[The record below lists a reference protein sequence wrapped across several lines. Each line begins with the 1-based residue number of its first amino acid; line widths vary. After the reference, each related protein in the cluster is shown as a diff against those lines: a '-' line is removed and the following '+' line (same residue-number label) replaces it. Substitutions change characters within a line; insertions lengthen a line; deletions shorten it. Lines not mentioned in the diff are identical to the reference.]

1 LLVFYK
7 IQIKLTFGVDMS
19 AIEKAVQL
27 IGGQTE
33 TAKIFGLK
41 QGHVWHWINTN
52 KQAPAKY
59 IPRISELTN
68 GEVSVNDLLA
78 DHQKTNKDDA
88 A

>member
-1 LLVFYK
+1 
-7 IQIKLTFGVDMS
+7 MS
-19 AIEKAVQL
+19 AIERAVEI

-33 TAKIFGLK
+33 TAKDFGLK
-41 QGHVWHWINTN
+41 QGHVWHWVNTN

-59 IPRISELTN
+59 ITRISELTN

-78 DHQKTNKDDA
+78 DHQKSKKEDA

>member
-1 LLVFYK
+1 MK
-7 IQIKLTFGVDMS
+7 DS
-19 AIEKAVQL
+19 HIEKAVKI
-27 IGGQTE
+27 IGGQTKLGKE
-33 TAKIFGLK
+33 LGVS
-41 QGHVWHWINTN
+41 QGSVWDWIN
-52 KQAPAKY
+52 KFGQAPAKY